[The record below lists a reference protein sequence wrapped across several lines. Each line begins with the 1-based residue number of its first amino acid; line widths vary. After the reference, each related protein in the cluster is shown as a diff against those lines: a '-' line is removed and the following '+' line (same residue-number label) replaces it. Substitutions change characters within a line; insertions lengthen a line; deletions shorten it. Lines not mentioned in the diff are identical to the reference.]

1 LYVIGLPAVTE
12 PWSLS
17 VFVIDRSSVGLS
29 ASVSVAL
36 LFPGL
41 ISENPGGG
49 VIVAVFVRTPM
60 ADDWMVAT
68 TV

>member
-1 LYVIGLPAVTE
+1 MGVPAVTD

-17 VFVIDRSSVGLS
+17 VFVIDRSSVGLRV
-29 ASVSVAL
+29 SVSVAL

-49 VIVAVFVRTPM
+49 VTVAVFVRVPM
-60 ADDWMVAT
+60 ADD
-68 TV
+68 